1 MIQRFKANCAVGD
14 DNNVLTLKPIGSGAE
29 LLMDADADRVDA
41 VIAATK
47 LERTM
52 LHLSEVIVLIA
63 NECGMPRKSATSNFE
78 YEHVSLEQAV
88 NWAEGKVVYCYS

>member
-1 MIQRFKANCAVGD
+1 
-14 DNNVLTLKPIGSGAE
+14 
-29 LLMDADADRVDA
+29 
-41 VIAATK
+41 
-47 LERTM
+47 M

-63 NECGMPRKSATSNFE
+63 NECGTPRKSATSNFE